1 MCKPDSLAG
10 GLDGGS
16 DRPSHHPAHRAPADR
31 IERFLP
37 QLLAKPPEDPMP
49 LAQDQLMLALELP
62 VIPAGV
68 DHPIPPIRARLRP

>member
-1 MCKPDSLAG
+1 
-10 GLDGGS
+10 
-16 DRPSHHPAHRAPADR
+16 
-31 IERFLP
+31 
-37 QLLAKPPEDPMP
+37 MP